1 MKSNILDKAIGYF
14 SPKTA
19 LKRTQYR
26 AKTEVLN
33 SIAIV
38 GEGQGYG
45 QHGASVRKRSLQ
57 GWISSAGSAIE
68 DIERNVPKLRERSRD
83 LFMGAPLATGALR
96 TMVTNTVGAGLKL
109 NAQVDRDVLKMTQE
123 EADAWETI
131 VEREFQLWA
140 ETENCDAARM
150 CDFYQLQQLAF
161 LSMLQNGDVFALTP
175 YKKRVGTPYEL
186 TVQLLEADRIC
197 SPGAFE
203 NYLDSKTI
211 NGVEVDASGE
221 VVAYHIANKHPKSI
235 GAMNNSWK
243 RIEKYGATSGRQNI
257 IHLLEMERPEQ
268 RRGVPVLAPVMECLK
283 QLSRYTDAELMAAVI
298 SGMYTLFITSDFED
312 AGDDWGGIDVDDE
325 IDSEDDS
332 SIEVGNGA
340 VNFLREGEKVQESNP
355 GRPNTAFDGFVT
367 SICRQI
373 GVALEIPYEVL
384 MKHFTSSYSAS
395 RGALLEA
402 WKMFKRRRAFMATKF
417 CQPIYEEFLTEA
429 IARGRIYAPGFFDD
443 PIIRRAYCAA
453 EWNGPTQGQLDPK
466 KEVEAAEL
474 RVNGGYSTRTRESI
488 ELTGTDYYRNH
499 EHRVREEELRRT
511 AGLDQSGKADSKAT
525 SQNENDNDDDTEE

>member
-1 MKSNILDKAIGYF
+1 MKTNMLDKVIGYI

-19 LKRTQYR
+19 LKRTQDR

-33 SIAIV
+33 KIGMV

-45 QHGASVRKRSLQ
+45 QHGASVQKRSLQ
-57 GWISSAGSAIE
+57 GWISTAGSAIE

-109 NAQVDRDVLKMTQE
+109 NAQVDRTVLKMTPE
-123 EADAWETI
+123 EADAWETL

-140 ETENCDAARM
+140 ESEHCDAARM

-161 LSMLQNGDVFALTP
+161 LSMLINGDVFALTP
-175 YKKRVGTPYEL
+175 YKKRVGRPYEL

-197 SPGAFE
+197 SPNGFE
-203 NYLDSKTI
+203 NYLDSKII
-211 NGVEVDASGE
+211 NGVEVDDTGE
-221 VVAYHIANKHPKSI
+221 VVAYHIADKHPKSI
-235 GAMNNSWK
+235 QATDNKWK
-243 RIEKYGATSGRQNI
+243 RIEKYGSSSGRQNI

-268 RRGVPVLAPVMECLK
+268 RRGVPVLAPVMEALK
-283 QLSRYTDAELMAAVI
+283 QLTRYTDAELMAAVI
-298 SGMYTLFITSDFED
+298 SGMYTLFITSDLDGTENEL
-312 AGDDWGGIDVDDE
+312 GGIDMADE

-355 GRPNTAFDGFVT
+355 GRPNTAFEGFVT
-367 SICRQI
+367 AICRQI

-402 WKMFKRRRAFMATKF
+402 WKMFKRRRAFVATKF

-429 IARGRIYAPGFFDD
+429 VARGRIYAPGFFDD
-443 PIIRRAYCAA
+443 PIIRRAYSAA

-474 RVNGGYSTRTRESI
+474 RVAGGYSTRTKESI
-488 ELTGTDYYRNH
+488 ELTGTDFYRNH
-499 EHRVREEELRRT
+499 EHRVREEELRNA
-511 AGLDQSGKADSKAT
+511 AGLTKEAVKQEPGEPREEVEED
-525 SQNENDNDDDTEE
+525 EN